1 MLSQSFVAFKLLLL
15 LFVFTVSLMFCTT
28 SSKVGKVA
36 MIGGGSFGT
45 TIARHIGQVNR
56 TAEVNLWLYEENMI
70 DKFSGMTKKLTDII
84 NEQHVNTKYLPE
96 FDLPTNVYASHDIVQ
111 VCADADVIFFAIP
124 HQFVHHVLEDMTSNP
139 HLKLKAGVV
148 LCNIG
153 KGIGVD
159 DLHQPQLMSDMISS
173 YFSDKEVVVLQ
184 GANVASDVAR
194 GDFCETTI
202 ACTSLRNAYR
212 VRSLVECP
220 TFKVDSIT
228 QNTRSVEICGALKNV
243 IALAAGFC
251 DGLEVGQSTKA
262 AILRQGLHE
271 MKLFC
276 NLYNNMC
283 QHSAADE
290 NDDDTFLKGSTSEM
304 SNESL
309 LKEGTE
315 LNHHDDVNILAQ
327 ADADHHP
334 DAVVLTKEPSRDQVD
349 LETTNI
355 PYCNV
360 HMDNDRQYKDDVFL
374 SSCGVADLIA
384 TCYGGR
390 NRKCAEAIARRMLT
404 EYQGMT
410 ASKTAIVAD
419 DAKQCALSPAFT
431 SELWHSVEA
440 ELLSG
445 QKLQGYTT
453 CLDFLECLTDDSFAS
468 KMLAM
473 GSKRG
478 GKELSSKYGISSGEL
493 LCSEFPLLC
502 RVYQILH
509 GKDVR
514 SVLKWFEYDFEPSSL
529 SL

>member
-1 MLSQSFVAFKLLLL
+1 MTILSLLSLVL
-15 LFVFTVSLMFCTT
+15 LFVVCVSFMFSTS

-45 TIARHIGQVNR
+45 TMARHIGNVNR
-56 TAEVNLWLYEENMI
+56 TNEVNLWIYEEDII
-70 DKFSGMTKKLTDII
+70 DEFSGMTKKLTDVI
-84 NEQHVNTKYLPE
+84 NQEHVNIKYLPDFE
-96 FDLPTNVYASHDIVQ
+96 LPSNVYASHDIVQ

-124 HQFVHHVLEDMTSNP
+124 HQFVHRVLKDMTSDP
-139 HLKLKAGVV
+139 DLQLKEGVV

-159 DLHQPQLMSDMISS
+159 EQHQPQLMSDMISS

-220 TFKVDSIT
+220 TFKVDAIT

-262 AILRQGLHE
+262 AVLRQGLHE

-276 NLYNNMC
+276 NLYNHMC
-283 QHSAADE
+283 EHSAAG
-290 NDDDTFLKGSTSEM
+290 DDDDEKLFTSL
-304 SNESL
+304 SISDKESENL
-309 LKEGTE
+309 LKSEGTE
-315 LNHHDDVNILAQ
+315 FNQKSENTKILAQ
-327 ADADHHP
+327 SDTDLMTAS
-334 DAVVLTKEPSRDQVD
+334 KRSEPSRDQVD
-349 LETTNI
+349 LETSQI

-360 HMDNDRQYKDDVFL
+360 HVDSDRQYKDDVFL

-390 NRKCAEAIARRMLT
+390 NRKCAEAIARRMLL

-410 ASKTAIVAD
+410 AMTTSTADNDV
-419 DAKQCALSPAFT
+419 KQCALSPGFT
-431 SELWHSVEA
+431 SKLWQTVEA

-468 KMLAM
+468 KMLAF
-473 GSKRG
+473 GSKRS

-493 LCSEFPLLC
+493 LCKEFPLLC

-514 SVLKWFEYDFEPSSL
+514 TVLKWFEYDFLASPL
-529 SL
+529 S